1 MKQITSD
8 WLTDP
13 RVQKV
18 CTALSGAGHLVYF
31 VGGCVR
37 NELLG
42 APISDIDMATDA
54 VPETVMNVA
63 KAAGLKALPTGID
76 HGTIT
81 VISQG
86 LSCEIT
92 TFRNDV
98 ETDGRRAV
106 VQFSG
111 SIKEDAK
118 RRDFTMNALY
128 ADPKGNIIDPL
139 NGLPDLLA
147 GHVRF
152 IENPTK
158 RIQEDYLRI
167 LRFFR
172 FHAWYGK
179 AEDGIDPDGLAAISA
194 NLAGL
199 DTLSGERVGHEI
211 LKALAA
217 PNPSQAFATMQQT
230 GVLGCILPGATAEYL
245 PVLVHLEAECDAAP
259 SALRRL
265 ASLGFGLDTKSRLRL
280 SRKDALRLKA
290 LADETGKTTGA
301 AELAYRYGFQ
311 FGLDVVL
318 LRCAIFT
325 TPLPKGLMDDLGQ
338 GGQAQFPV
346 QALDL
351 MPAYNGPALGVK
363 LKELEACWIASG
375 FGLGREELLK

>member
-1 MKQITSD
+1 MKKITSS

-18 CTALSGAGHLVYF
+18 CNVLSDAGHLVYF

-42 APISDIDMATDA
+42 APISDIDIATNA
-54 VPETVMNVA
+54 PPETVMKLA
-63 KAAGLKALPTGID
+63 KVAGLKALPTGID

-92 TFRNDV
+92 TFRKDV

-111 SIKEDAK
+111 SIEEDAK

-128 ADPKGNIIDPL
+128 ADPEGNILDPL
-139 NGLPDLLA
+139 NGLPDLQA
-147 GHVRF
+147 GLVRF

-172 FHAWYGK
+172 FNAWYGR
-179 AEDGIDPDGLAAISA
+179 ASSGIDPEGIAAISA
-194 NLAGL
+194 NLSGL
-199 DTLSGERVGHEI
+199 DTVSSERVGHEV

-217 PNPSQAFATMQQT
+217 PDPSQAFATMQQI
-230 GVLGCILPGATAEYL
+230 GVLACILPGATAEYL
-245 PVLVHLEAECDAAP
+245 PVLVHLEAQCDAAP
-259 SALRRL
+259 NALRRL
-265 ASLGFGLDTKSRLRL
+265 ASLGFGLDIKNRLRM
-280 SRKDALRLKA
+280 SRKDAGYIKA
-290 LADETGKTTGA
+290 LANEVGKTTGA
-301 AELAYRYGFQ
+301 AELAYRYDLR
-311 FGLDVVL
+311 FGLDVIL
-318 LRCAIFT
+318 LRCAIFAS
-325 TPLPKGLMDDLGQ
+325 PLPKGVMNNLQHG
-338 GGQAQFPV
+338 AQVRFPV
-346 QALDL
+346 RASDL
-351 MPAYNGPALGVK
+351 MPMYKGPALGAK
-363 LKELEACWIASG
+363 LKDLEARWVASE
-375 FGLGREELLK
+375 FGLSQKELLK